1 MMENILSQLNVSPT
15 RENHIKA
22 DIDGVLWFIC
32 AINKVERLV

>member
-1 MMENILSQLNVSPT
+1 MRENILSQLIVNPA

-32 AINKVERLV
+32 ANQ